1 MLVIVE
7 LVLVELVLV
16 EKLVSVQ
23 ELVLVEELVA
33 VMARQAMNPHHFH
46 QALVVVLVEVMAALL
61 VLMLLKQLSIVPI
74 PTRMA
79 LLVLQNS
86 TILLKVAYK
95 RLIFSFSHIS
105 LLYLF

>member
-7 LVLVELVLV
+7 LVLVQE
-16 EKLVSVQ
+16 LVSVEQ
-23 ELVLVEELVA
+23 LVA
-33 VMARQAMNPHHFH
+33 VMVRQAMNPHPFH

-74 PTRMA
+74 LTRMA
-79 LLVLQNS
+79 LLVLENS